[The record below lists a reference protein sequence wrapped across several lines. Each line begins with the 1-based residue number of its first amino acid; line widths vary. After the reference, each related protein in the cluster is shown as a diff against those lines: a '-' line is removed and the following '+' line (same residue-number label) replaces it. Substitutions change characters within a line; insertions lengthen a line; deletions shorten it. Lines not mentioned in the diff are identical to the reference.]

1 MYISLRSLTN
11 KNINICIRIHER
23 TAKKKCVTDGGEVI
37 WRRYVFPRVTDII
50 TDESE
55 LSSGRIY

>member
-11 KNINICIRIHER
+11 KNINICMRIHAR
-23 TAKKKCVTDGGEVI
+23 TATKTCVTASSDVI
-37 WRRYVFPRVTDII
+37 WRRHGFPGVTEVI
-50 TDESE
+50 TDEGE

>member
-11 KNINICIRIHER
+11 KNINICIRIHAR
-23 TAKKKCVTDGGEVI
+23 TATKTCVTDGGDVI

-50 TDESE
+50 PDESE